1 MSRSKKRNIDELE
14 ELRAENRE
22 LKAVIKSLQ
31 RQLRKIE
38 KEFKTD
44 FTQDENKNEDLHSH
58 VPRCKICN
66 KGKLKEV
73 ALGEFRT
80 IISCTI
86 CDHKIVKKHGS

>member
-22 LKAVIKSLQ
+22 LKSVIKSLQ

-44 FTQDENKNEDLHSH
+44 FKQEEKEDLHSH
-58 VPRCKICN
+58 VPRCKSCN
-66 KGKLKEV
+66 KGKIKETP
-73 ALGEFRT
+73 LGDLRT
-80 IISCTI
+80 IISCTV